1 MGKIKQHKVDR
12 NSAGRQTEP
21 SNLDT
26 WGLPE
31 SETPTKDNA
40 EAGLRSE
47 SIYIADV
54 QLGLRMGSEQ
64 LKYIAIP
71 KVVAYLWDM
80 FF

>member
-31 SETPTKDNA
+31 SETPTKDN
-40 EAGLRSE
+40 E